1 MNNITD
7 ITILIAVIALALWPI
22 VLFLLKTISI
32 RKKRLEH
39 LERMTKNKLD
49 NISTQDLVISVLKKN
64 RLPARNK
71 RRRTCYFQVPR

>member
-32 RKKRLEH
+32 
-39 LERMTKNKLD
+39 
-49 NISTQDLVISVLKKN
+49 V
-64 RLPARNK
+64 
-71 RRRTCYFQVPR
+71 Y